1 MEVGLGEIS
10 RDLQDFFI
18 LFNVNDGVT
27 ENLRGTSR
35 RMLSS
40 GNSARRPE
48 AMSFVDFFSCSNYNM
63 PTLMPS
69 ILSLEN
75 IDVMWNQPVKECQ
88 PSPAQELKTMI
99 DDVDMK
105 ESPD

>member
-1 MEVGLGEIS
+1 MEVGLEEIS

-27 ENLRGTSR
+27 ENLRETSR

-48 AMSFVDFFSCSNYNM
+48 AKSFVDFF
-63 PTLMPS
+63 
-69 ILSLEN
+69 
-75 IDVMWNQPVKECQ
+75 W
-88 PSPAQELKTMI
+88 
-99 DDVDMK
+99 
-105 ESPD
+105 

>member
-1 MEVGLGEIS
+1 MEVGLEEIS

-27 ENLRGTSR
+27 ENLRETSR

-48 AMSFVDFFSCSNYNM
+48 AKSFVDFSGNDYNM
-63 PTLMPS
+63 PTLRPS
-69 ILSLEN
+69 MLSL
-75 IDVMWNQPVKECQ
+75 
-88 PSPAQELKTMI
+88 
-99 DDVDMK
+99 
-105 ESPD
+105 

>member
-10 RDLQDFFI
+10 RDLQDVFI

-35 RMLSS
+35 RMLSGGS
-40 GNSARRPE
+40 SARQPE
-48 AMSFVDFFSCSNYNM
+48 ATSFVDFSGNNYNM

-69 ILSLEN
+69 ILSLKN
-75 IDVMWNQPVKECQ
+75 YRYDFSSGSNP
-88 PSPAQELKTMI
+88 
-99 DDVDMK
+99 
-105 ESPD
+105 

>member
-1 MEVGLGEIS
+1 MEVGLEEIS
-10 RDLQDFFI
+10 KDLQDFFI

-40 GNSARRPE
+40 GNSARQPE
-48 AMSFVDFFSCSNYNM
+48 AMSFVDFSGNNYNM

-69 ILSLEN
+69 MLSLKN
-75 IDVMWNQPVKECQ
+75 YRYV
-88 PSPAQELKTMI
+88 
-99 DDVDMK
+99 
-105 ESPD
+105 

>member
-10 RDLQDFFI
+10 RDLQDFLFI

-40 GNSARRPE
+40 GNSARQPE
-48 AMSFVDFFSCSNYNM
+48 AMSFVDYSGNNYNM
-63 PTLMPS
+63 PTLLPPM
-69 ILSLEN
+69 LSL
-75 IDVMWNQPVKECQ
+75 WNYRLAV
-88 PSPAQELKTMI
+88 
-99 DDVDMK
+99 
-105 ESPD
+105 